1 MDEEVFADGVVTH
14 FGQIVGVVLAESQP
28 LAQRAAQTVSITY
41 DDLPSVITI
50 EVRETVLG
58 GMGYSQGWS
67 VASFPDYQSHSQT
80 LSLIPRLPVSFPDS
94 LYKAIPFCS

>member
-1 MDEEVFADGVVTH
+1 MDEAVFADGVVTH

-50 EVRETVLG
+50 EVR
-58 GMGYSQGWS
+58 MGIRQYWGEWWS
-67 VASFPDYQSHSQT
+67 VVSFQT
-80 LSLIPRLPVSFPDS
+80 LVP
-94 LYKAIPFCS
+94 IPFHFPRMR